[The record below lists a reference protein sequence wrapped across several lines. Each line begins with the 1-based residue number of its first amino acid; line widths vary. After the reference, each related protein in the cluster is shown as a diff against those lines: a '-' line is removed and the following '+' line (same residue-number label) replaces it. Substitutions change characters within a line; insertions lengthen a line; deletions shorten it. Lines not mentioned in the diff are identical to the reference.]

1 MLAPERLG
9 AHGAADQSSLRSAWV
24 AVAEAT
30 GIVAGTCLLDLGCG
44 VGGFCAYAARRGA
57 VVHGLDVEPDALA
70 QAVDHLPDGDF
81 RLGLM
86 EDLPWPDD
94 TFDVVTA
101 FNAIQYALDPEMSIR
116 EARRVARPEAR
127 IAICKWGLPADN
139 EFFAFLISFG
149 AGGVRGDELPASDPV
164 EDAIRA
170 TRLDVLHAGEVSAPI
185 ELAGETEL
193 TDALSRA
200 GIEPNP
206 LAAAETD
213 PIRAACPYRRDDGGY
228 RFENRLR
235 YWIARP

>member
-1 MLAPERLG
+1 M
-9 AHGAADQSSLRSAWV
+9 
-24 AVAEAT
+24 
-30 GIVAGTCLLDLGCG
+30 LDLGCG
-44 VGGFCAYAARRGA
+44 AGRFCAYAGRRGA
-57 VVHGLDVEPDALA
+57 VVHGLDVEPEPLA
-70 QAVDHLPDGDF
+70 QAIEAVPDGDF

-86 EDLPWPDD
+86 EDLPWPED

-116 EARRVARPEAR
+116 EARRVARPQGR

-164 EDAIRA
+164 EDAIGA
-170 TRLDVLHAGEVSAPI
+170 TRLEVLHTDEVSAPI
-185 ELAGETEL
+185 ELAGEAEL
-193 TDALSRA
+193 TAALARA
-200 GIEPNP
+200 GIEPDP

-213 PIRAACPYRRDDGGY
+213 PIRAARPYRRSDGGY

>member
-1 MLAPERLG
+1 
-9 AHGAADQSSLRSAWV
+9 V
-24 AVAEAT
+24 AIAQAT
-30 GIVAGTCLLDLGCG
+30 GIDDSTCLLDLGCG
-44 VGGFCAYAARRGA
+44 EGGFCAYAARRGA
-57 VVHGLDVEPDALA
+57 VVHGLDLKPDALA
-70 QAVDHLPDGDF
+70 QAMDGLPDGDF

-86 EDLPWPDD
+86 EDLPWPND

-116 EARRVARPEAR
+116 EARRVARPGAR
-127 IAICKWGLPADN
+127 IAICKWGLPIEN

-170 TRLDVLHAGEVSAPI
+170 IGIQVVQTGDVPAPITFPGEI
-185 ELAGETEL
+185 ELAAAL
-193 TDALSRA
+193 TRA
-200 GIEPNP
+200 GIEPDP

-213 PIRAACPYRRDDGGY
+213 PIRAAQPYRRSDGGY